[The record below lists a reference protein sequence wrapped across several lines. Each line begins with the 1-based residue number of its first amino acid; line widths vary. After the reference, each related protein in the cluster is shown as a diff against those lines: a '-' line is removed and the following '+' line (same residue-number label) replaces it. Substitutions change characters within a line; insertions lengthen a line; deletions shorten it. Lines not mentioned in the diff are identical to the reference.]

1 MRRCA
6 LLVALAL
13 VAAACAGTGPEDT
26 AFEVPPEV
34 ADSTA
39 AADQAPSTSS
49 PPTSTTSTTAPPS
62 TTSTRSPPTSTT
74 AAPSTT
80 TTLVSEV
87 LSGEPRSFSGYGDEI
102 IRLDPPLPSGHQ
114 LVEISHDGS
123 EDFEVDG
130 VDRTGEELE
139 EVVDTSG
146 ATEGSMVVV
155 DPESFA
161 ALTVEADGQWTLTF
175 LPLTS
180 AQPFGKGNAW
190 SGDHSQVLYLPES
203 LGKEIPVL
211 RSRNKGSGRY
221 IVQPYDEDGQPLEE
235 AFDERGASSGV
246 VIIDPA
252 TRVIAVQAFGEW
264 ALSLGDALPPE
275 PVQGVASTRVDD
287 ELVVTW
293 VRPGDGGSPVLKY
306 EVWWKR
312 SVAADTA
319 QNWQRESVGVGT
331 TSLALTRLE
340 PGLDYDISIRA
351 ANVEGTGPG
360 STWVTGVVPVPP
372 DAPSGLAA
380 SGNIVEVALT
390 WTVPTSD
397 GGAEIT
403 GYTIQYS
410 PDGGTTWETAPD
422 TSVSNAVG
430 FCLGDSG
437 GPFTVD
443 VDGTLHVAGIVSY
456 GSSDQCADP
465 RLPNVATRVTAY
477 ADWISAVLA
486 ASPQSSII
494 GGNKTGIDD
503 RPFQVTLLFSDTD
516 DAFEAQF
523 CGGTLIAAQWV
534 LTAAHCT
541 DGLTDTDYE
550 VGVGKTKLSGM
561 RASDRYS
568 VAATHQH
575 PAYDPLE
582 FEHDLALIELE
593 KPVTGPSAQWI
604 PWLRDSSLPAV
615 DTVGTTSGWGSTTAE
630 YPDYPDELH
639 SVEVGVLSTVD
650 LDTCGEFIEFDSDT
664 GICLGGRASA
674 TVTDVPSD
682 TTYLFRVAAT
692 NDAGTGPF
700 SDPTEVPTVSTVPTA
715 PTNLRASSE
724 ILFSGRMPTGRWVNL
739 TWNYPAFDGG
749 QPITSYIV
757 EYATSTPGGS
767 RSGSWTTVSETGTN
781 RSARIDGLEPGVY
794 YVARVTAV
802 NRNGKSLGNPTVT
815 FYGAT
820 PPSAPAV
827 EVFLC
832 VETSYTDCTVTDPD
846 KYGYSDPTH
855 PDGRISFARVTW
867 GEPNSGGSPITGYT
881 VEVSIDGQ
889 NWYREFRHSGTSRNT
904 TLWYFDELRGQGA
917 PGPYEILKWG
927 TTSWYR
933 VFATNAIGTSP
944 PSSPI
949 TVTPAKRP
957 GEPRNLEFCLEGD
970 VLTLDW
976 DPPLNPSG
984 SPITGYRVTWG
995 LNGSWQGRWGEGGSY
1010 PNDVIVVAPPATLTL
1025 PVGGDY
1031 AYEIFAR
1038 NALGEGVEGLTTG
1051 TLISAYHWSWD
1062 GRCVEATWAS

>member
-13 VAAACAGTGPEDT
+13 MAAACAGTSPEDT

-39 AADQAPSTSS
+39 ATDQAPSTSS
-49 PPTSTTSTTAPPS
+49 PQTSTTTTTAPPS
-62 TTSTRSPPTSTT
+62 TTTTTT
-74 AAPSTT
+74 APPSTT
-80 TTLVSEV
+80 TTLASEV
-87 LSGEPRSFSGYGDEI
+87 SSGEPRPFSGYGDEI
-102 IRLDPPLPSGHQ
+102 VRLDPPLPSDYQ
-114 LVEISHDGS
+114 LVEIAHDGS
-123 EDFEVDG
+123 EDFEIDG
-130 VDRTGEELE
+130 VDRTGEKLE

-146 ATEGSMVVV
+146 AIEWSLVVV

-190 SGDHSQVLYLPES
+190 SGDHSQVLYLPEP
-203 LGKEIPVL
+203 LGEEIPIL
-211 RSRNKGSGRY
+211 RSRNEGSGRY

-246 VIIDPA
+246 EIIDPA
-252 TRVIAVQAFGEW
+252 TRVIAVQASGEW

-275 PVQGVASTRVDD
+275 PVQGVATTRVDD

-293 VRPGDGGSPVLKY
+293 VRPGDGGSPVLEY

-312 SVAADTA
+312 SVTADTP
-319 QNWQRESVGVGT
+319 QSWQRESVGAAT

-351 ANVEGTGPG
+351 TNAEGTGPG
-360 STWVTGVVPVPP
+360 STWVTGVVPVRP

-380 SGNIVEVALT
+380 SGSNVEVALT

-397 GGAEIT
+397 GGAQIT

-410 PDGGTTWETAPD
+410 PNGGTTWVTAPD

-430 FCLGDSG
+430 FCYGDSG

-443 VDGTLHVAGIVSY
+443 VDGILHVAGIVSY

-477 ADWISAVLA
+477 TDWISAVLA
-486 ASPQSSII
+486 ASPQSSIV
-494 GGNKTGIDD
+494 GGNKTGIED
-503 RPFQVTLLFSDTD
+503 RPFQVALIYSDTD
-516 DAFEAQF
+516 DSFEAQF
-523 CGGTLIAAQWV
+523 CGGTLIADRWV

-550 VGVGKTKLSGM
+550 VGVGKTKLSEM

-582 FEHDLALIELE
+582 FEHDLSLIELE
-593 KPVTGPSAQWI
+593 KPVARPSAQWI

-615 DTVGTTSGWGSTTAE
+615 GTVGTTSGWGSTTAE
-630 YPDYPDELH
+630 YPEYPDELH

-664 GICLGGRASA
+664 GICLGGRVSA
-674 TVTDVPSD
+674 TVPDIASD

-692 NDAGTGPF
+692 NAAGTGPF
-700 SDPTEVPTVSTVPTA
+700 SNPTEASTVSILTTA
-715 PTNLRASSE
+715 PTNFRVTSE
-724 ILFSGRMPTGRWVNL
+724 IWFAGLATGRWVNL

-767 RSGSWTTVSETGTN
+767 RIGSWTTASETGTN

-794 YVARVTAV
+794 YVASVTAV

-815 FYGAT
+815 FHGAT
-820 PPSAPAV
+820 PPSAPTI
-827 EVFLC
+827 EKF
-832 VETSYTDCTVTDPD
+832 EICTYDWQCPPIWSSWKVD
-846 KYGYSDPTH
+846 DPTIPKVPEKYLIRIH
-855 PDGRISFARVTW
+855 WKYSSNTGGLVHANGYPLYRFSVEFTRDGANWIVLSTTDTKSPVFDPEEDGPDGTEKPVYWYCTFCDEPWDLDDPWAEWDHYGNMHGGDTVDRFVL
-867 GEPNSGGSPITGYT
+867 GE
-881 VEVSIDGQ
+881 
-889 NWYREFRHSGTSRNT
+889 
-904 TLWYFDELRGQGA
+904 TL
-917 PGPYEILKWG
+917 
-927 TTSWYR
+927 TYR
-933 VFATNAIGTSP
+933 VWAI
-944 PSSPI
+944 
-949 TVTPAKRP
+949 
-957 GEPRNLEFCLEGD
+957 
-970 VLTLDW
+970 
-976 DPPLNPSG
+976 
-984 SPITGYRVTWG
+984 
-995 LNGSWQGRWGEGGSY
+995 
-1010 PNDVIVVAPPATLTL
+1010 NDVGSTVSATKQFTAPL
-1025 PVGGDY
+1025 V
-1031 AYEIFAR
+1031 
-1038 NALGEGVEGLTTG
+1038 NADRYGWPL
-1051 TLISAYHWSWD
+1051 
-1062 GRCVEATWAS
+1062 R

>member
-13 VAAACAGTGPEDT
+13 VAAACAGTSPEDA

-49 PPTSTTSTTAPPS
+49 PQTSTSSPPTSTTSTTAPS
-62 TTSTRSPPTSTT
+62 
-74 AAPSTT
+74 STT
-80 TTLVSEV
+80 TTLASEV
-87 LSGEPRSFSGYGDEI
+87 PSGEPRSFSGYGDEI

-123 EDFEVDG
+123 EDFEVVG

-146 ATEGSMVVV
+146 ATEGSLVVV

-190 SGDHSQVLYLPES
+190 SGDHSQVLYLPEP
-203 LGKEIPVL
+203 LGEEIPVL
-211 RSRNKGSGRY
+211 RARNEGSGRY

-246 VIIDPA
+246 EIIDPA
-252 TRVIAVQAFGEW
+252 TRVIAVQASGEW

-275 PVQGVASTRVDD
+275 PVQGVATTRVDD

-319 QNWQRESVGVGT
+319 QNWQRESVEAGT

-360 STWVTGVVPVPP
+360 SAWVTGVVPVPP
-372 DAPSGLAA
+372 DAPTGLAA
-380 SGNIVEVALT
+380 SGSNVEVALT

-397 GGAEIT
+397 GGAQIT

-430 FCLGDSG
+430 FCFGDSG
-437 GPFTVD
+437 GPFTID

-456 GSSDQCADP
+456 GSSDKCADP

-477 ADWISAVLA
+477 ADWISAVMA
-486 ASPQSSII
+486 ASPQSSIV

-503 RPFQVTLLFSDTD
+503 RPFQVALLFSDID
-516 DAFEAQF
+516 DAFKAQF
-523 CGGTLIAAQWV
+523 CGGTLIADRWV
-534 LTAAHCT
+534 LSAAHCT
-541 DGLTDTDYE
+541 DWLTDDDYD
-550 VGVGKTKLSGM
+550 VGVGKTKLSEM
-561 RASDRYS
+561 WASDRYS
-568 VAATHQH
+568 VAATHEH
-575 PAYDPLE
+575 PAYDPTL

-593 KPVTGPSAQWI
+593 TPVAGPSVQWI
-604 PWLRDSSLPAV
+604 PWLRDSNLPAV

-630 YPDYPDELH
+630 FPDYPDELH
-639 SVEVGVLSTVD
+639 SVEVGVLSTAD
-650 LDTCGEFIEFDSDT
+650 LDACGEALEFDSDT

-682 TTYLFRVAAT
+682 TTYLFRVAAE
-692 NDAGTGPF
+692 NAAGIGPY
-700 SDPTEVPTVSTVPTA
+700 SDISEAETRSAVPGA
-715 PTNLRASSE
+715 PTSL
-724 ILFSGRMPTGRWVNL
+724 LGRSLLEGANGEPIGPHVTL
-739 TWNYPAFDGG
+739 TWAPPETDGG
-749 QPITSYIV
+749 QPVTDYVV
-757 EYATSTPGGS
+757 EYARSTSGGTAIS
-767 RSGSWTTVSETGTN
+767 SWTTASNSGAS
-781 RSARIDGLEPGVY
+781 RSVKIEGLEGGTW

-802 NRNGKSLGNPTVT
+802 NQNGRSIDNPTVT
-815 FYGAT
+815 FWGAT
-820 PPSAPAV
+820 VPSAPV
-827 EVFLC
+827 IEVFLC
-832 VETSYTDCTVTDPD
+832 IRETRFSDCRVTDPD
-846 KYGYSDPTH
+846 KYGYGDPTH
-855 PDGRISFARVTW
+855 PDASIAYATVTW
-867 GEPNSGGSPITGYT
+867 DEPNTGGMPITQYT
-881 VEVSIDGQ
+881 VEASIDGQ
-889 NWYREFRHSGTSRNT
+889 NWYKFPFLRQPGTWSDWT
-904 TLWYFDELRGQGA
+904 SATLWNQDELQGEGA
-917 PGPYEILKWG
+917 PARTQVFKWG
-927 TTSWYR
+927 TTSRYR
-933 VFATNAIGTSP
+933 VLATNAIGTSP
-944 PSSPI
+944 PSSPVS
-949 TVTPAKRP
+949 VTPAKRP
-957 GEPRNLEFCLEGD
+957 GEPRNLEFCLDGD

-976 DPPLNPSG
+976 DPPLEDPG
-984 SPITGYRVTWG
+984 SPITGYRITWG
-995 LNGSWQGRWGEGGSY
+995 INGSWQQGGY
-1010 PNDVIVVAPPATLTL
+1010 PNNINVVAPPATLTL
-1025 PVGGDY
+1025 PLFGNY
-1031 AYEIFAR
+1031 AYRIYAR
-1038 NALGEGVEGLTTG
+1038 NALGEGVEALTSG
-1051 TLISAYHWSWD
+1051 PLISAYHWSYD
-1062 GRCVEATWAS
+1062 GRCIERTWNP